1 MWRIGGSAWSVER
14 ERGSARALDSSAL
27 VSAFAPW
34 QGLRYATRLKMVSM
48 NPWVRRAAALVTA
61 PLPPVQRPARGAGSA
76 DRNPAGDR
84 TMRLDDQVFERV
96 VALKRPPLFRFLP
109 FETLMEVARSVQAR
123 VCLAGENG
131 EHGRHRRAGSPQ
143 LGGGRAD

>member
-34 QGLRYATRLKMVSM
+34 QGLCYATRLKMVSM
-48 NPWVRRAAALVTA
+48 NPWVRRAAALVAA

-96 VALKRPPLFRFLP
+96 VGLKRPPLFRFLP
-109 FETLMEVARSVQAR
+109 FETLIEVARSVQ
-123 VCLAGENG
+123 
-131 EHGRHRRAGSPQ
+131 
-143 LGGGRAD
+143 